1 MKRVGLISL
10 GCAKNLIDSEMFL
23 ATFPK
28 DEYTFCADP
37 YEADVLILNTCG
49 FIQDARDEA
58 IGQLQT
64 IKMMGYHKPLIV
76 TGCFVQKDKKQLQ
89 ELFPEVTRFIS
100 IDEYPFFHKIVGEVL
115 NDKTILPLN
124 PLRRMVSTPSYSA
137 YLRISEGCD
146 HFCAFCA
153 IPFIRGRFRSRPFKE
168 IIEEAQDLKAKGV
181 KELFIVSQDTSLYG
195 SDFKDLNV
203 NIISLLKAL
212 DEMGFY
218 SIRLFYLYPDEID
231 ERFVDFVKNSKNIAH
246 YFDLPLQSGSSHV
259 LKMMKR
265 VSTNET
271 LRHLVNMIREKVP
284 DAVIRTTFISG
295 FSSETEEDHQDTL
308 KFIEDLKFDHLGVFT
323 YSREERTAGYY
334 ILPQVD
340 EDTKRRRR
348 NEIMELQ
355 RRIAHK
361 KNKEWIGKTME
372 GIVTSKDK
380 GLYALRSYWN
390 APDDLDGRITFTSQK
405 DHQPGDIVKIK
416 ITDSLIYDLVGEEIA

>member
-1 MKRVGLISL
+1 MKRVGLISF

-124 PLRRMVSTPSYSA
+124 PLRRMVSTPPYSA

-203 NIISLLKAL
+203 DIISLLKAL

-231 ERFVDFVKNSKNIAH
+231 ERFVDFVKNSKSIAH

-265 VSTNET
+265 VSTNES

-323 YSREERTAGYY
+323 YSREEGTAGYY

-390 APDDLDGRITFTSQK
+390 APDDLDGRITFISKK

>member
-28 DEYTFCADP
+28 EEYTFCADP

-89 ELFPEVTRFIS
+89 ELFPEVTSFIS

-203 NIISLLKAL
+203 DIISLLKAL
-212 DEMGFY
+212 DDLGFY

-231 ERFVDFVKNSKNIAH
+231 ERFVDFVKNSKCIAH

-265 VSTNET
+265 VSTNES

-323 YSREERTAGYY
+323 YSREEGTAGYY

-361 KNKEWIGKTME
+361 KNKEWIGKMME

-390 APDDLDGRITFTSQK
+390 APDDLDGRITFTSKK